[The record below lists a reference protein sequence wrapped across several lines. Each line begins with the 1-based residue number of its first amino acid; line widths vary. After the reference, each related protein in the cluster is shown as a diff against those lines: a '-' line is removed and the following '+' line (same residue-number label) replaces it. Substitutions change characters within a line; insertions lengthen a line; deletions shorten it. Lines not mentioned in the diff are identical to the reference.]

1 MIKLF
6 RLPVVLLKL
15 AVFAVV
21 VAYGLMMFPAWTEG
35 FNVSTVVHAVLR
47 GIEWMVEQVEKLH

>member
-1 MIKLF
+1 
-6 RLPVVLLKL
+6 VLLKL

-21 VAYGLMMFPAWTEG
+21 VAYGLMMFPTWTEG

>member
-21 VAYGLMMFPAWTEG
+21 LAYGLMMFPTWTEG
-35 FNVSTVVHAVLR
+35 LNVSNVVHAVIS
-47 GIEWMVEQVEKLH
+47 GI

>member
-6 RLPVVLLKL
+6 QFPFVLIKL
-15 AVFAVV
+15 AVLAVV
-21 VAYGLMMFPAWTEG
+21 VAYGLLMFPIWAEG

-47 GIEWMVEQVEKLH
+47 GIEWMVEQVAKLH